1 MQENPFP
8 LFLYIFQIFN
18 HLFSGKRNIEKKNYN
33 SIDLTE
39 VEQFDENDGVRAPG
53 KSLLDLR
60 EGLISHTV
68 GKMLNVTVRFHYDK
82 MRRIALENYNYYY
95 APLPSTP
102 FSLGLAIPVYGNT
115 YIKYENVVS
124 KYTHLGINMTEFFAG
139 QNWKLHPEWYESV
152 VCVLY

>member
-1 MQENPFP
+1 M
-8 LFLYIFQIFN
+8 
-18 HLFSGKRNIEKKNYN
+18 
-33 SIDLTE
+33 
-39 VEQFDENDGVRAPG
+39 EQFDENDGVRAPG
-53 KSLLDLR
+53 RSLLDLR

-68 GKMLNVTVRFHYDK
+68 GKVLNVTVRFHYDK

-139 QNWKLHPEWYESV
+139 QNWKLHPEWYEIA
-152 VCVLY
+152 VCILN